1 MSRWS
6 LIAGRVPGRTDNQ
19 VKNHWNTR
27 LRKKLGVRKAN
38 LKPSSKP
45 HSANATVG
53 GDSLSLPSNPDH
65 SSLQRHSNNVVE
77 DNTLHFSSEALNK
90 LQEQCSD
97 EPPTESFN
105 CCSDHSPGLFEYLDS
120 YPLDLI
126 WQE

>member
-45 HSANATVG
+45 HSAIATVEE
-53 GDSLSLPSNPDH
+53 DSLSLPSNSDH
-65 SSLQRHSNNVVE
+65 STLQQHSNNGVE
-77 DNTLHFSSEALNK
+77 DNPPHFSSVALDK
-90 LQEQCSD
+90 LQEQCSN
-97 EPPTESFN
+97 EPSTESFN
-105 CCSDHSPGLFEYLDS
+105 CFSDHSPGMFEYLDG
-120 YPLDLI
+120 YRLDLL